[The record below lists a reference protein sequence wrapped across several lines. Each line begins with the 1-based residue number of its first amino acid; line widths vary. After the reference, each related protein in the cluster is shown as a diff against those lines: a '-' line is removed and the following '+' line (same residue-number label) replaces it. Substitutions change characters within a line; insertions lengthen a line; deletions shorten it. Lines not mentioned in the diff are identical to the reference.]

1 MFWTWGWL
9 HRMLAHYAHL
19 LSCLAGW
26 LIWVFIRTW
35 KLFICILVDMCGDRI
50 LAIEIF
56 FLDYRSCAYLSPSP
70 HCIYNFRNISVLL
83 CMRRSKEIYLVLLC
97 IYILLDLIEYVM
109 ISSAFDWHWEFCFK
123 NTIDESLLFP
133 GPNWRFACLASKG
146 LKIMPGV
153 CCVSLGLNNG
163 ERTASNFLH
172 KKILDHRMVSL
183 YHLVQWYSSFRSAG
197 NYGHRLC
204 QCKTWSLN

>member
-1 MFWTWGWL
+1 
-9 HRMLAHYAHL
+9 
-19 LSCLAGW
+19 
-26 LIWVFIRTW
+26 
-35 KLFICILVDMCGDRI
+35 MCGDRI

-133 GPNWRFACLASKG
+133 GPKLEVCMPCFQRSKDNAWG
-146 LKIMPGV
+146 LLCFSWLK
-153 CCVSLGLNNG
+153 
-163 ERTASNFLH
+163 
-172 KKILDHRMVSL
+172 
-183 YHLVQWYSSFRSAG
+183 QWGKNCIQFS
-197 NYGHRLC
+197 
-204 QCKTWSLN
+204 T